1 MKQFLRKCQSNL
13 IDARWNIGIAETDD
27 DFSIRNI
34 HYVKH
39 NHCFRKSWF
48 ADPFV
53 IEETDRDYII
63 LAEEMLVDKSR
74 GRIVRLT
81 VNKTDMV
88 LSDLEVLLDLDTH
101 LSFPNHIKTEDGIF
115 LYPENGASG
124 ELSFY
129 RYGKTLEKCGTVLKE
144 TVFDSTIFSLE
155 GSYYLLATE
164 AANPNGNVL
173 SVFSSDKP
181 LSGYRKI
188 QEITFSDNI
197 ARRAGNVFM
206 NRGRLI
212 SPAQVCN
219 KYYGEGLSLQQIEL
233 KDGKLSLREVKRIYP
248 RGKMLSPGF
257 HTWNYLPVSGN
268 KVVVDG
274 YRFGS
279 KVFHDIYFKIKGLE
293 EM

>member
-1 MKQFLRKCQSNL
+1 MKSFLKEYQSRL

-27 DFSIRNI
+27 GLTIRNVR
-34 HYVKH
+34 YVRH
-39 NHCFRKSWF
+39 NHKFNESWF

-53 IEETDRDYII
+53 IEETDNDYII

-81 VNKTDMV
+81 VNKTDMG
-88 LSDLEVLLDLDTH
+88 LSDFEVLLDLDTH
-101 LSFPNHIKTEDGIF
+101 LSFPNFIKTEEGVF

-129 RYGKTLEKCGTVLKE
+129 RYGKTLEKCGTVLSE
-144 TVFDSTIFSLE
+144 AVFDSTIFCFD
-155 GSYYLLATE
+155 GYCYLLATE
-164 AANPNGNVL
+164 AANPNGNIL
-173 SVFSSDKP
+173 SVFRSSSP
-181 LSGYRKI
+181 LSGYEKT
-188 QEITFSDNI
+188 QEISFSDNI

-219 KYYGEGLSLQQIEL
+219 KYYGEGLSFQEITV
-233 KDGKLSLREVKRIYP
+233 KDGLLSLKETKRVLP

-257 HTWNYLPVSGN
+257 HTWNCLPLSRN

-279 KVFHDIYFKIKGLE
+279 RLFHDFYFKLRGLK

>member
-1 MKQFLRKCQSNL
+1 MKSLLKEYQSRL
-13 IDARWNIGIAETDD
+13 IDARWNIGIAETNDD
-27 DFSIRNI
+27 LTIRNI
-34 HYVKH
+34 RYIKH
-39 NHCFRKSWF
+39 NHKFNESWF

-81 VNKTDMV
+81 VNKTDME
-88 LSDLEVLLDLDTH
+88 LSDFDVLLDLDTH
-101 LSFPNHIKTEDGIF
+101 LSFPNYIKTEDGVFI
-115 LYPENGASG
+115 YPENGASG

-129 RYGKTLEKCGTVLKE
+129 RYGKTLEKCGKVLE
-144 TVFDSTIFSLE
+144 EAVFDSTIFSVE

-164 AANPNGNVL
+164 VANPNGNVL
-173 SVFSSDKP
+173 SVFVSGKP

-188 QEITFSDNI
+188 QEISFSDNI

-219 KYYGEGLSLQQIEL
+219 KYYGEGLSFQEITV
-233 KDGKLSLREVKRIYP
+233 KDGRLSLEETKRMFP
-248 RGKMLSPGF
+248 QGKMLSPGF
-257 HTWNYLPVSGN
+257 HTWNFLPVSRN

-279 KVFHDIYFKIKGLE
+279 KFFHDFYFKIRGLE